1 MMPYTVQF
9 AVSSIAVYRIPECR
23 RPGHPSIVT
32 SDRRPV
38 STWSPIR
45 RNESRNPR
53 GLLGPHPKHGFFPS
67 FSRATPDSSAAMDSP
82 VEPRSKFRLRV
93 RRSSGSSISVRARK
107 RVEGG
112 DCEDYRDASQAADQG
127 HGYRDNRAQRG
138 HEVLPSDGPGLRG
151 RHVLAEEPAFVRTI
165 RPHRLPCERDENVMA
180 KAKTPSL
187 KAAVLAVSFAPRLS
201 PFSMGRIRGHAS
213 GRFEGA
219 AGRSDGV

>member
-32 SDRRPV
+32 SVWRLV

-67 FSRATPDSSAAMDSP
+67 FSRATLDSFAVMDSL

-93 RRSSGSSISVRARK
+93 RRSSGPSVSVRARD
-107 RVEGG
+107 RVEAG
-112 DCEDYRDASQAADQG
+112 DDKDDHDAGQAADQG
-127 HGYRDNRAQRG
+127 DGYRDKGAQRG
-138 HEVLPSDGPGLRG
+138 HEVLPGDRLGLRV
-151 RHVLAEEPAFVRTI
+151 RHVLAEEPSSLHTI
-165 RPHRLPCERDENVMA
+165 PPHGVPCDGDEQEIARVQD
-180 KAKTPSL
+180 
-187 KAAVLAVSFAPRLS
+187 R
-201 PFSMGRIRGHAS
+201 RG
-213 GRFEGA
+213 
-219 AGRSDGV
+219 